1 VNRPAAR
8 SANIGVS
15 RRRQRDK
22 LWKPALNVS
31 VCCAVAGL
39 LFVLIGAWLAA
50 WLTFALGALA
60 AAAAALLLRRESR
73 AALRRGAK

>member
-8 SANIGVS
+8 SANVGVS

-31 VCCAVAGL
+31 ACCAVAGF

-50 WLTFALGALA
+50 WLTFASGALA
-60 AAAAALLLRRESR
+60 AVVAALLLRRESR
-73 AALRRGAK
+73 AALSRSPK